1 MVAAKLKNGWRISLL
16 NNRGVYKQATK
27 APVVVPSERTV
38 QTVIFPGKVD
48 SVTERISGKKL
59 PIRKQNG
66 KNLVTVTIP
75 AGELAILDFIAK

>member
-1 MVAAKLKNGWRISLL
+1 MTARLKNGWRISLL

-27 APVVVPSERTV
+27 APVIVPSERTV
-38 QTVIFPGKVD
+38 QTIIFPGRLD

-75 AGELAILDFIAK
+75 SGELAILDFIVK